1 VNLGIR
7 YGGAAV
13 RRTLTLLG
21 REAAAFARQ
30 GQLIVL
36 GPRRPRVVHAEADR
50 VVVFVHGYGAAGAVF
65 EPLRVEVERRL
76 GVPTVDFTYRSIS
89 TFGAITRDLAGLLD
103 RLADGRRLD
112 LVGHSLGGLLSRWY
126 VQEMDG
132 ARHVDRLVTLATPHA
147 GTASARIAP
156 GPLGGVLL
164 PGSAVVRRLA
174 AGRARASEVAH
185 TALVAGADMMVSPPA
200 SAAAIDDAEVRWFSE
215 LGHNGMLY
223 DRSVHE
229 AVIASLSPLSS
240 LPSSDSALRQK
251 PLAPTG

>member
-1 VNLGIR
+1 MR
-7 YGGAAV
+7 K
-13 RRTLTLLG
+13 TLTLLG

-30 GQLIVL
+30 GQLMVL
-36 GPRRPRVVHAEADR
+36 GPRRPPVVRDEADR

-89 TFGAITRDLAGLLD
+89 SFGTITRDLAGLLD
-103 RLADGRRLD
+103 RLAAGRRLD

-132 ARHVDRLVTLATPHA
+132 ARHVDRIVTLATPHA

-164 PGSAVVRRLA
+164 PGSAVVRRLQ
-174 AGRARASEVAH
+174 AGRARAGEVSH
-185 TALVAGADMMVSPPA
+185 VALVAGADMMVSPPS
-200 SAAAIDDAEVRWFSE
+200 SAAAIEGAEVRWFAE

-229 AVIASLSPLSS
+229 AVIDSLSSS
-240 LPSSDSALRQK
+240 SSSSAEDPARDR
-251 PLAPTG
+251 LAPTG